1 MLLTQPKLYCGRKK
15 KKTVKFWK
23 PFYSNLNS
31 VKGRYLC
38 RSPRRPSRLV
48 RVGLPWDAHPGK
60 KERELK
66 KERGSSRGERE
77 RGRLS
82 LFTLDESPL
91 PAAFRESRDADKAPE
106 GVSSGSS
113 EVFRSAFNPNNTPPP
128 TFNPS
133 QPFNPSSQQNF
144 FVPSF
149 STSSPFFVSSANRGQ
164 RQFVDQVSKNEL

>member
-1 MLLTQPKLYCGRKK
+1 MDFLFQSEFCEIL
-15 KKTVKFWK
+15 
-23 PFYSNLNS
+23 S
-31 VKGRYLC
+31 
-38 RSPRRPSRLV
+38 RRPQRHSRLV

-60 KERELK
+60 KERGLK
-66 KERGSSRGERE
+66 KGSSRGE

-91 PAAFRESRDADKAPE
+91 PPAFRESRDADKAPE

-133 QPFNPSSQQNF
+133 SQQNF

-149 STSSPFFVSSANRGQ
+149 STSSPFFASSANRGQ
-164 RQFVDQVSKNEL
+164 RQFVDQVAKNDL